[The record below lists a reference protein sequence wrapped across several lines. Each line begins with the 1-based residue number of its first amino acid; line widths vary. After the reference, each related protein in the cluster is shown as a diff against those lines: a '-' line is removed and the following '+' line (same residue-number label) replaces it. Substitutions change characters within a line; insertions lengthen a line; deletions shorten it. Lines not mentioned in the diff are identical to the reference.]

1 MKFVGGSLDGA
12 TIEVK
17 GWVTPFF
24 YAQSNIT
31 AEEAE
36 ALHIDENIR
45 WKAPEDVYERTD
57 KT

>member
-1 MKFVGGSLDGA
+1 MTTMKFVGGSLDGA

-31 AEEAE
+31 GLSQVVGNEP
-36 ALHIDENIR
+36 ISPR
-45 WKAPEDVYERTD
+45 
-57 KT
+57 